1 MTLVCPVCHSRNSV
15 EAALLTEAGQ
25 AYTRLLLQ
33 QPDWLR
39 FSLARY
45 ILLWAP
51 PKSEMAYDRRLRL
64 TTETLAIDPDPRRLA
79 AALAETVEAIMAK
92 RRDGDVRPLTKH
104 NYLKRVLE
112 GLPALAPAIETTAG
126 SPVVGFDRRP
136 ALRRPSKLEQAEEL
150 LAEWAGTDALR
161 QVIGAGLA
169 ALLAKPLAK
178 APEGAAIDRTASLW
192 ERDLRKHGLAAPDA
206 ARLEIA
212 FDRLLS
218 RVKDWFPVADALF
231 EFLPPG
237 AKRAALPEPPPDEEQ
252 VAKAKAFF
260 GNLIGDKG
268 LPKAEKIDEETRR
281 RQLQE
286 QARQLQQGGQ

>member
-1 MTLVCPVCHSRNSV
+1 MKYRCPICHSSNSL
-15 EAALLTEAGQ
+15 EAYASDEAGRELLILL
-25 AYTRLLLQ
+25 AGSGPLFRPLVHYLGCFRPATRDLAHERA
-33 QPDWLR
+33 LR
-39 FSLARY
+39 LAREV
-45 ILLWAP
+45 LDLGA
-51 PKSEMAYDRRLRL
+51 
-64 TTETLAIDPDPRRLA
+64 DPRALG
-79 AALAETVEAIMAK
+79 AALAETVEALRQK
-92 RRDGDVRPLTKH
+92 RAEGDIRPLTSH
-104 NYLKRVLE
+104 RYLQKVLE